1 MSTSSIGSGSD
12 RMIQALVGMR
22 SQFDDLQRQLST
34 GQKSDTYSG
43 LGLGTGLSVGLNA
56 QMSALSSYD
65 TSIDTAMTRIN
76 LAQQALSGMSS
87 LGNTVNSA
95 IVQANGSVPNFSN
108 AVTTAQ
114 SSLQQI
120 LGMLNTQAGNRYL
133 FSGRATDTPSV
144 ASYDLIMN
152 GDGTHAGLKQLI
164 SERNQADLGASGLGR
179 LTVSAPA
186 AGSVA
191 VQEDAGPFGFKLSAA
206 NSNLTNATVTGPS
219 GSPAGLTVAF
229 TGQPNDGETIG
240 LTLNLPD
247 GSTQTLAL
255 TATTQA
261 PPGANQFLIGA
272 NATQTASNLQSA
284 LTTVLGALAGSTL
297 KAASTMA
304 ASTDFFNA
312 DSSNPPQR
320 VVGPPFDTATAL
332 AAGTSGNT
340 VIWYTGEAAPDP
352 ARASATA
359 RIDPS
364 VAVSYG
370 TRANE
375 QGIKSLI
382 ASVAAIAG
390 STVSS
395 SDPNAADFTSAL
407 TQRTQT
413 ALNGT
418 GGGQTI
424 TDIGADLAGV
434 QVSMKNMKSRHQ
446 QATQTLTDMLQQITG
461 VSNEEIGAQLL
472 KLQTQMQAS
481 MQTTAMLLQTNLVH
495 YLTP

>member
-1 MSTSSIGSGSD
+1 
-12 RMIQALVGMR
+12 
-22 SQFDDLQRQLST
+22 
-34 GQKSDTYSG
+34 
-43 LGLGTGLSVGLNA
+43 
-56 QMSALSSYD
+56 
-65 TSIDTAMTRIN
+65 
-76 LAQQALSGMSS
+76 
-87 LGNTVNSA
+87 
-95 IVQANGSVPNFSN
+95 
-108 AVTTAQ
+108 
-114 SSLQQI
+114 
-120 LGMLNTQAGNRYL
+120 
-133 FSGRATDTPSV
+133 
-144 ASYDLIMN
+144 
-152 GDGTHAGLKQLI
+152 
-164 SERNQADLGASGLGR
+164 
-179 LTVSAPA
+179 
-186 AGSVA
+186 
-191 VQEDAGPFGFKLSAA
+191 
-206 NSNLTNATVTGPS
+206 
-219 GSPAGLTVAF
+219 
-229 TGQPNDGETIG
+229 
-240 LTLNLPD
+240 
-247 GSTQTLAL
+247 
-255 TATTQA
+255 
-261 PPGANQFLIGA
+261 
-272 NATQTASNLQSA
+272 
-284 LTTVLGALAGSTL
+284 
-297 KAASTMA
+297 
-304 ASTDFFNA
+304 
-312 DSSNPPQR
+312 
-320 VVGPPFDTATAL
+320 VGPPFDTATAL